1 MKFCLYNVT
10 TAIKQGGIETFY
22 WEVAKEL
29 QDRGIKVEL
38 ISGQGNF
45 IKYPDIPLKQFDFTS
60 RNKIIDLGNRFKK
73 WGERISFFKNAYSY
87 LKNQHYD
94 FFLIHKPLDFFTAYF
109 MKKINP
115 NLKVIFI
122 SGGED
127 FYGFDKFFSKYID
140 YMFAVSRDNANIIK
154 NRYKRDVQ
162 ILHNGVN
169 TELFRKDESIR
180 IEYRKKYKLDNNR
193 VLLSVGRIVGWKG
206 YQLVIKAIRDLD
218 VKYVLIGDGEYLNEL
233 KKLAKQEKVDDKVL
247 FLGSVSNKELYKY
260 LNMGDIFVQPS
271 IGHEAFGITI
281 VEAMACGLPV
291 IASYNGGMK
300 DIIVDGENGF
310 FFEVNNIENLKEKI
324 KNALNHKFKDVRQ
337 YVIDNFTWKK
347 TVDKLLGQIKK

>member
-1 MKFCLYNVT
+1 VT
-10 TAIKQGGIETFY
+10 TSIKQGGIETFY

-29 QDRGIKVEL
+29 QDRGIEVEL
-38 ISGQGNF
+38 ISGRGNF
-45 IKYPDIPLKQFDFTS
+45 IKYSDIPLKQFDFTS
-60 RNKIIDLGNRFKK
+60 RDKIIDLGNRFRK
-73 WGERISFFKNAYSY
+73 WGERISFFKNAYPY
-87 LKNQHYD
+87 LKKQNYD
-94 FFLIHKPLDFFTAYF
+94 YFLIHKPLDFFTAYF

-115 NLKVIFI
+115 NLRVIFV

-169 TELFRKDESIR
+169 IELFKRDEDIRK
-180 IEYRKKYKLDNNR
+180 EYRKKYKLDNKK

-206 YQLVIKAIRDLD
+206 YQLVIKTIKDLD

-233 KKLAKQEKVDDKVL
+233 KKLAKQENVDDKVL

-260 LNMGDIFVQPS
+260 LNMGDVFVQPS

-300 DIIVDGENGF
+300 DIIIEGRNGF
-310 FFEVNNIENLKEKI
+310 FFEINNIENLKEKI
-324 KNALNHKFKDVRQ
+324 QNALNYKFIDVRK
-337 YVIDNFTWKK
+337 YVIDNFTWEK
-347 TVDKLLGQIKK
+347 TIDNLLGQIKK

>member
-1 MKFCLYNVT
+1 MT
-10 TAIKQGGIETFY
+10 TSIKQGGIETFY

-29 QDRGIKVEL
+29 QDRGIEVEL
-38 ISGQGNF
+38 ISGRGNF
-45 IKYPDIPLKQFDFTS
+45 IKYSDIPLKQFDFTS
-60 RNKIIDLGNRFKK
+60 RDKIIDLGNRFRK
-73 WGERISFFKNAYSY
+73 WGERISFFKNAYPY
-87 LKNQHYD
+87 LKKQNYD
-94 FFLIHKPLDFFTAYF
+94 YFLIHKPLDFFTAYF

-115 NLKVIFI
+115 NLRVIFV

-169 TELFRKDESIR
+169 IELFKRDEDIRK
-180 IEYRKKYKLDNNR
+180 EYRKKYKLDNKK

-206 YQLVIKAIRDLD
+206 YQLVIKTIKDLD

-233 KKLAKQEKVDDKVL
+233 KKLAKQENVDDKVL

-260 LNMGDIFVQPS
+260 LNMGDVFVQPS

-300 DIIVDGENGF
+300 DIIIEGRNGF
-310 FFEVNNIENLKEKI
+310 FFEINNIENLKEKI
-324 KNALNHKFKDVRQ
+324 QNALNYKFIDVRK
-337 YVIDNFTWKK
+337 YVIDNFTWEK
-347 TVDKLLGQIKK
+347 TIDNLLGQIKK